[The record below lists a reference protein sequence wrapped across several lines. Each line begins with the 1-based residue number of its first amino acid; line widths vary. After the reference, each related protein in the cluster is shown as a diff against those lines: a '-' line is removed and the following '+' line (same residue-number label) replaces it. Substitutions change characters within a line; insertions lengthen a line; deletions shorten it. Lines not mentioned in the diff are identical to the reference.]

1 MPAKKSVKLVGGRP
15 WGFKI
20 AGGYEVNQPIIITKV
35 ESRSKAEQ
43 SGLKQGDI
51 ITSVNGTSLKYYV
64 TRKEAVTHIMKCG
77 HIMELD
83 VIPTVHRSSFWNIL

>member
-35 ESRSKAEQ
+35 SIDRNRLFGSIRFEHIPAAAACREGWWWGYTL
-43 SGLKQGDI
+43 GLFWCSFLYFDQ
-51 ITSVNGTSLKYYV
+51 ITVL
-64 TRKEAVTHIMKCG
+64 
-77 HIMELD
+77 
-83 VIPTVHRSSFWNIL
+83 VIRIH

>member
-35 ESRSKAEQ
+35 SIDENRLFGSIRFQHVAAAAA
-43 SGLKQGDI
+43 
-51 ITSVNGTSLKYYV
+51 
-64 TRKEAVTHIMKCG
+64 R
-77 HIMELD
+77 
-83 VIPTVHRSSFWNIL
+83 W